1 MTIVESIL
9 NEFRDEAPATRRV
22 LERIPGDK
30 LSWKPHPKSRS
41 LGELAMHVANLH
53 GLAENIAKTDEFAA
67 RTGSSAVPSSVEE
80 IRAAFEKNVRSGEDA
95 LRNLSEQAAME
106 NWKLV
111 YQGKELFR
119 KTRVAAL
126 RTNLL
131 NHLSTIVDSYRS
143 TCGCLMCPCRWC
155 MGQRQTK
162 IRLFK
167 ATTCFCAIPLSD
179 RERDRDRKRRD

>member
-1 MTIVESIL
+1 MTIVEFIL

-53 GLAENIAKTDEFAA
+53 GLAENIAKSDEFAA
-67 RTGSSAVPSSVEE
+67 RAGSPAVPNSVEE
-80 IRAAFEKNVRSGEDA
+80 IRAAFEKNVRAGEEA
-95 LRNLSEQAAME
+95 LRNLNEQAAME

-131 NHLSTIVDSYRS
+131 NHLYHHR
-143 TCGCLMCPCRWC
+143 
-155 MGQRQTK
+155 GQLSVYL
-162 IRLFK
+162 RLLDVPVPVVYGPTADENPFV
-167 ATTCFCAIPLSD
+167 
-179 RERDRDRKRRD
+179 

>member
-1 MTIVESIL
+1 
-9 NEFRDEAPATRRV
+9 
-22 LERIPGDK
+22 
-30 LSWKPHPKSRS
+30 
-41 LGELAMHVANLH
+41 MHVANLH

-126 RTNLL
+126 RANLL
-131 NHLSTIVDSYRS
+131 NHLYHHR
-143 TCGCLMCPCRWC
+143 
-155 MGQRQTK
+155 GQLSVYL
-162 IRLFK
+162 RLLDVPVPVVYGPTADENPFV
-167 ATTCFCAIPLSD
+167 
-179 RERDRDRKRRD
+179 